1 MSKIISIKKSSDF
14 KIIQKNAHKK
24 HALSIILL
32 QHPTLINSK
41 LNNKFVDDNQ
51 NFNCRFGITISKKI
65 HKSAVVRNKIKR
77 RIKNIL
83 KELLPI
89 ISKSNYDYII
99 IAKQQILELDY
110 NKIYN
115 DIKRLLIN

>member
-1 MSKIISIKKSSDF
+1 
-14 KIIQKNAHKK
+14 
-24 HALSIILL
+24 
-32 QHPTLINSK
+32 
-41 LNNKFVDDNQ
+41 
-51 NFNCRFGITISKKI
+51 
-65 HKSAVVRNKIKR
+65 
-77 RIKNIL
+77 
-83 KELLPI
+83 LPI